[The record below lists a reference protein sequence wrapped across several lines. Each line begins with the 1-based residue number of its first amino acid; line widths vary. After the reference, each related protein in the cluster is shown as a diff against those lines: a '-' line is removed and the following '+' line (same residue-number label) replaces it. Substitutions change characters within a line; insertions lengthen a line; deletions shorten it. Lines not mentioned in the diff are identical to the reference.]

1 MNKTVHIIFRI
12 ISFLFIAL
20 GLIFIALVWIK
31 GDNVLE
37 SDVTLQNSIISPFIR
52 MTVVELIL
60 CAFLA
65 LIFPIIYAGKNP
77 KKLIQAGIFIV
88 ILAGIALVSYYV
100 LAGNSFNEEE
110 LQRLEV
116 NVETSKLVG
125 AAIYFT
131 YILGGAAI
139 ATVLYSGISG
149 MFKRQ

>member
-20 GLIFIALVWIK
+20 GVIFIALIWIK
-31 GDNVLE
+31 GDGVLE
-37 SDVTLQNSIISPFIR
+37 RDVTLQNSIVSPFIS
-52 MTVVELIL
+52 MTMVELVL

-88 ILAGIALVSYYV
+88 ILATVALVSYYA
-100 LAGNSFNEEE
+100 LADNNFNEEE
-110 LQRLEV
+110 MQRLEV
-116 NVETSKLVG
+116 TVETSKLVG

-139 ATVLYSGISG
+139 VTVLYSGIAG
-149 MFKRQ
+149 MFKK